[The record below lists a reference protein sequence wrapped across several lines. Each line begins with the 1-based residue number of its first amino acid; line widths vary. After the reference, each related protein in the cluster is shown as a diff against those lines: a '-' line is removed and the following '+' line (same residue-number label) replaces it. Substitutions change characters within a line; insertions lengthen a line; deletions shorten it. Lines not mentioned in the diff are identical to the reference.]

1 MKYGIT
7 QKKIA
12 HVVKDDE
19 NAGPHAYWD
28 SECGAWIRPT
38 VITDRVP
45 DGARLCKHCKAWL
58 DRNNAMLGEEEP
70 THD

>member
-7 QKKIA
+7 QNKIA

-19 NAGPHAYWD
+19 NAGPYAWWVA
-28 SECGAWIRPT
+28 ECWAWIRP
-38 VITDRVP
+38 VAIVDEVP

-58 DRNNAMLGEEEP
+58 DRNSAMLGEED
-70 THD
+70 TAHD